1 MILAMAHSSCDDAQ
15 DKFISAVIVHAVTDV
30 DANLSVWRSEL
41 CVLNTF
47 AGMMKSSAD
56 ISIRSIRTLIAVS

>member
-1 MILAMAHSSCDDAQ
+1 MILVMAHSSCDGAQ
-15 DKFISAVIVHAVTDV
+15 DKFMSAVTDV

-47 AGMMKSSAD
+47 AGMKKSSAD
-56 ISIRSIRTLIAVS
+56 ISIRTPIAVS